1 MGFIGDLV
9 KLILI
14 SWVLFWILTMIW
26 FAVTGQTAL
35 ALLFLIGLVIP
46 LSFITYDYRHYRKK

>member
-14 SWVLFWILTMIW
+14 SWVLFWILAMIW

-35 ALLFLIGLVIP
+35 ALLFLIGLVTP

>member
-35 ALLFLIGLVIP
+35 ALLFLIGLVTP
-46 LSFITYDYRHYRKK
+46 LSFITYDYRHYGKK

>member
-14 SWVLFWILTMIW
+14 SWVLFWNLTMIW
-26 FAVTGQTAL
+26 FAVRGQTA
-35 ALLFLIGLVIP
+35 
-46 LSFITYDYRHYRKK
+46 

>member
-14 SWVLFWILTMIW
+14 SWVLFWILAMIW

-35 ALLFLIGLVIP
+35 ALLFLMGLVIP
-46 LSFITYDYRHYRKK
+46 LSFIKYDYRHYGKK